1 MMKFTNIQIDSLRL
15 EVGKRLSP
23 KRFIHTLGVEKTAAL
38 IGEKIMPE
46 DVNELRAA
54 ALLHDISKEYSAA
67 EHFDLIKRQKLSFTD
82 EDEKIP
88 ALWHSI
94 TAPSVVSS
102 DFPEFATKDIL
113 SAVYNHTVGTPKMS
127 VFDEIILLSDYI
139 DEGRT
144 YKGCIALRESFLDE
158 LSNSNN
164 QDEALVALHKAVA
177 TSLKN
182 TINSLEFRGD
192 FCHSR
197 TKATYASVVAK
208 IRGK

>member
-1 MMKFTNIQIDSLRL
+1 MTKFTNIQIDSLRL

-23 KRFIHTLGVEKTAAL
+23 KRFIHTLGVAKTAAL

-102 DFPEFATKDIL
+102 DFPEFATKDIM

-127 VFDEIILLSDYI
+127 VFDEIIFISDYAE
-139 DEGRT
+139 EGRT
-144 YKGCIALRESFLDE
+144 YKSCIEVHEHLIKNVSKENKYEDN
-158 LSNSNN
+158 LS
-164 QDEALVALHKAVA
+164 ALHAASYKAILS
-177 TSLKN
+177 TIFSLSSRSEK
-182 TINSLEFRGD
+182 ING
-192 FCHSR
+192 R
-197 TKATYASVVAK
+197 TFLTKEYFEGLISK
-208 IRGK
+208 